1 MKSKVWCVGWWSQC
15 YGGRDGPILGAHWPP
30 SLVGQAPGWWETLS
44 QNESEQKPKE
54 QYLRCPLVSTCMCTQ
69 VHAHLHTC
77 THREKVNKH
86 SSSSRFP
93 EADDT
98 LLIHPPRPI
107 VIARKHFG
115 KNGVLPFWPWELTS
129 SSWCGVQSFPDY
141 DQCLLPKPSHPAS
154 CPHPFLAPA
163 GQTRGTSSC
172 PSTQSTKM
180 CSDQLPAL

>member
-1 MKSKVWCVGWWSQC
+1 MKSKVWCPGWWSQC

-30 SLVGQAPGWWETLS
+30 SLVGKLQAGE
-44 QNESEQKPKE
+44 KPCLKMKVNKTQRTVFE
-54 QYLRCPLVSTCMCTQ
+54 VSSGFHM
-69 VHAHLHTC
+69 HAHLHTC
-77 THREKVNKH
+77 THREEVNKH

-115 KNGVLPFWPWELTS
+115 KNGVPPFWPWELTS